1 MSKIKVNPAVLA
13 AAAKVSAVAVA
24 SSAPDITSHHLFRV
38 RDGKLELLS
47 STRSVF
53 MSVTVDGAEFE
64 GGPSEPFSFEAR
76 RLSALLESLGG
87 KTTISFEV
95 GPGGAVTV
103 ETPRGRNTFQGLDP
117 STFPYWDDELA
128 EAATSAVEIETA
140 RLRAVISSARPYVYD
155 DQAKGPQY
163 CVLEIRDGLAL
174 ATDQKSF
181 YRTWFAGDPPLT
193 FRVNGRD
200 LGAVVA
206 ALSHAKG
213 DNVKVLAHPK
223 VTFFQAENLVC
234 GEMLVDVKFP
244 PTPKAGPGVREGEL
258 AEGSERWK
266 FFVEE
271 YREVAGLLASAARF
285 DDYRLSFRRKGN
297 TLFLSMKTVGGKKT
311 EIALPLHDAAYA
323 PDSAFPTPTETDS
336 APSFVLS
343 KDYFDALIQGS
354 GNTFQMDVV
363 AKGASGRASARTV
376 SAKGDVTQIDLP
388 FVRPDAV

>member
-38 RDGKLELLS
+38 RGGKLELLS

-53 MSVTVDGAEFE
+53 MGVAVDGAEFE
-64 GGPSEPFSFEAR
+64 GEPESFSFEAR

-117 STFPYWDDELA
+117 ATFPYWDDELS
-128 EAATSAVEIETA
+128 EATASAVTIETA
-140 RLRAVISSARPYVYD
+140 RLRQVLSDARSYVYD

-163 CVLEIRDGLAL
+163 CVAEFREGLAL

-181 YRTWFAGDPPLT
+181 FRTWLAGDPPLT
-193 FRVNGRD
+193 FRINGRD
-200 LGAVVA
+200 MGAVVA
-206 ALSHAKG
+206 ALTHAKG
-213 DNVKVLAHPK
+213 DNINVLPHPK
-223 VTFFQAENLVC
+223 VTFFQADNLVI

-244 PTPKAGPGVREGEL
+244 PTPKAGSGVREGEL
-258 AEGSERWK
+258 AEGAERWK

-285 DDYRLSFRRKGN
+285 DDYRLSFRRKG
-297 TLFLSMKTVGGKKT
+297 TSIFLSMKTVGGKKT
-311 EIALPLHDAAYA
+311 EIPLPLHDAAFD
-323 PDSAFPTPTETDS
+323 PNSAFPPPTETDAS
-336 APSFVLS
+336 PTFILS
-343 KDYFDALIQGS
+343 KDYFDALIKGS
-354 GNTFQMDVV
+354 GNTFQMDVI
-363 AKGASGRASARTV
+363 AKASSGRASVRSV
-376 SAKGDVTQIDLP
+376 SAHGDVTIIDLP
-388 FVRPDAV
+388 FLRPDAA

>member
-1 MSKIKVNPAVLA
+1 MSKIKINPAVLA
-13 AAAKVSAVAVA
+13 AAAKVSSVAVA

-53 MSVTVDGAEFE
+53 MSVNVDGAEFE
-64 GGPSEPFSFEAR
+64 GGPPEAFSFEAR

-95 GPGGAVTV
+95 APGGSVTV

-128 EAATSAVEIETA
+128 EATGSAVAIEVA
-140 RLRAVISSARPYVYD
+140 RLRQVLADARPYIYD
-155 DQAKGPQY
+155 DEAKGRQY
-163 CVLEIRDGLAL
+163 CVAEFRNGLAL

-181 YRTWFAGDPPLT
+181 FRTWLAGDPALT
-193 FRVNGRD
+193 FRINGRD
-200 LGAVVA
+200 VGAVVA

-213 DNVKVLAHPK
+213 DNVNVLCHPK
-223 VTFFQAENLVC
+223 VTFFQADNLTL

-244 PTPKAGPGVREGEL
+244 EPKTMPGVREGEL
-258 AEGSERWK
+258 PEGAERWK

-297 TLFLSMKTVGGKKT
+297 TLFLSMKTVGGKRT

-323 PDSAFPTPTETDS
+323 PDSAFPPPKEGDA

-343 KDYFDALIQGS
+343 KDYFDNLIKGG
-354 GNTFQMDVV
+354 GNTFQMDVL

-376 SAKGDVTQIDLP
+376 SAKGDVTLIDLP
-388 FVRPDAV
+388 WVRPDAA